1 MLPAETAKALFECE
15 PIKVRLITA
24 RFYAGSSRIS
34 IVQGYA
40 PTNDEDLEEK
50 EEFYNA
56 LQRILDKI
64 LKRDLIVIM
73 KGYNA
78 KVGSDNT
85 GREEVL
91 SRHGEG
97 TMNLNGELYGD
108 FGAFISTVIGG
119 SIFPHK
125 RIHKTTWMSPDQRID
140 HIYTSK
146 RYRRS

>member
-1 MLPAETAKALFECE
+1 MLPAETAKALFESE
-15 PIKVRLITA
+15 PINVRLITA

-85 GREEVL
+85 EREEVL

-97 TMNLNGELYGD
+97 TMNLRLPCTLKMINLR
-108 FGAFISTVIGG
+108 FLFFSIKINISLESFNSEKEI
-119 SIFPHK
+119 
-125 RIHKTTWMSPDQRID
+125 
-140 HIYTSK
+140 
-146 RYRRS
+146 